1 MTEPSLRTIVKRA
14 LRAWTDLQ
22 DARILVAVSGG
33 PDSMALLDVMTSLH
47 GEVVAHGVDHGLRT
61 EARAELD
68 LAEALARDRGVTFS
82 RSRVK
87 VARGGNLQ
95 ARAREARW
103 KALVLAARKSD
114 ARAIATAH
122 HADDRA
128 ETMLI
133 RLLQGSGTR
142 GLAVMPPR
150 APVAGAR
157 ELEVV
162 RPLLR
167 ARKRDV
173 LTHLERHSVTYA
185 RDPSN
190 EDPRYLRT
198 RVRRE
203 LLPLL
208 ESLDGGIVG
217 HLEALA
223 DELCAPGRP
232 AEAQPSWPFALPR
245 RTQLAIQALLGS
257 GSRTARVWLP
267 GGLVLS
273 RDGRARSRGDKSPKV
288 SRSGE
293 SRPR

>member
-14 LRAWTDLQ
+14 LRTWTDLQ
-22 DARILVAVSGG
+22 NARILVAVSGG
-33 PDSMALLDVMTSLH
+33 PDSLALLDVLASLH
-47 GEVVAHGVDHGLRT
+47 GAVVAHGVDHGLRA
-61 EARAELD
+61 EARKELD
-68 LAEALARDRGVTFS
+68 LAEELARARGVPFS
-82 RSRVK
+82 RTRVR

-103 KALVLAARKSD
+103 KALVAAARKSD
-114 ARAIATAH
+114 ARVIATAH

-128 ETMLI
+128 ETFLI

-150 APVAGAR
+150 APVAGTQD
-157 ELEVV
+157 LEVI

-167 ARKRDV
+167 ARKSDV
-173 LTHLERHSVTYA
+173 HTHLERHSVTYA

-190 EDPRYLRT
+190 DDPRYLRT

-208 ESLDGGIVG
+208 ESLDAGIVG

-223 DELCAPGRP
+223 DELCAPARP
-232 AEAQPSWPFALPR
+232 AEAGQSWAAALPR
-245 RTQLAIQALLGS
+245 RTQLAIQALLRSGDGS
-257 GSRTARVWLP
+257 ARVWLP
-267 GGLVLS
+267 GGWVLS
-273 RDGRARSRGDKSPKV
+273 RDGRARKRREKS
-288 SRSGE
+288 
-293 SRPR
+293 